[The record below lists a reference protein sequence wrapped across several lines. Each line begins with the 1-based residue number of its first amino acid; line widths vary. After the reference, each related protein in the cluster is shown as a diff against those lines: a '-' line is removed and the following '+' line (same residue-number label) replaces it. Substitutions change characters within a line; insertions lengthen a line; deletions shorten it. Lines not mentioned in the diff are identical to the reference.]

1 MKMEHKRNKY
11 SKKKISDYIVSF
23 AFLYSSF
30 ICFDKSI
37 DLWESK
43 KFLAVIILLCG
54 TLSFIAVFRFFLAKV
69 IYYLI
74 KKFVK
79 NEKK

>member
-1 MKMEHKRNKY
+1 MKMEHKQN
-11 SKKKISDYIVSF
+11 SMKKISDYIVSF

-30 ICFDKSI
+30 ICFDKSL
-37 DLWESK
+37 DLWETK
-43 KFLAVIILLCG
+43 KYLALIILVCG
-54 TLSFIAVFRFFLAKV
+54 ILSFIAVFRFSIARL

-74 KKFVK
+74 NKFLK

>member
-1 MKMEHKRNKY
+1 MERKKN
-11 SKKKISDYIVSF
+11 SMKKISDYIVSF

-30 ICFDKSI
+30 ICFDKSA
-37 DLWESK
+37 DLWETK
-43 KFLAVIILLCG
+43 KYLALIILICG
-54 TLSFIAVFRFFLAKV
+54 ILSFIAVFRYSIAKL

-74 KKFVK
+74 NKFLK

>member
-1 MKMEHKRNKY
+1 MGHKRN
-11 SKKKISDYIVSF
+11 SMKKISDYIVSF

-30 ICFDKSI
+30 LCFDKSI

-43 KFLAVIILLCG
+43 KYLAMFVLFCG
-54 TLSFIAVFRFFLAKV
+54 ILSFVAVFRFSIAKI
-69 IYYLI
+69 IYFLI
-74 KKFVK
+74 KKNSK

>member
-1 MKMEHKRNKY
+1 MEHKKNSMRKL
-11 SKKKISDYIVSF
+11 SDYIVSF

-30 ICFDKSI
+30 LCFDKSA
-37 DLWESK
+37 DLWETK
-43 KFLAVIILLCG
+43 TYLAIIILVCG
-54 TLSFIAVFRFFLAKV
+54 IFSFIAVFRFSIAKL

-74 KKFVK
+74 NKFSK

>member
-1 MKMEHKRNKY
+1 MKMEHKKN
-11 SKKKISDYIVSF
+11 SMKKISDYIVSF

-30 ICFDKSI
+30 ICFDKSA
-37 DLWESK
+37 DLWETK
-43 KFLAVIILLCG
+43 KYLALIILVCG
-54 TLSFIAVFRFFLAKV
+54 ILSFIAVFRYSIAKL

-74 KKFVK
+74 NKFSK

>member
-1 MKMEHKRNKY
+1 MEHKKN
-11 SKKKISDYIVSF
+11 SMKKISDYIVSF

-30 ICFDKSI
+30 ICFDKSA
-37 DLWESK
+37 DLWETK
-43 KFLAVIILLCG
+43 KYLALIILVCG
-54 TLSFIAVFRFFLAKV
+54 ILSFIAVFRYSIAKL

-74 KKFVK
+74 NKFSK

>member
-1 MKMEHKRNKY
+1 MKN

-30 ICFDKSI
+30 LCFEKSI
-37 DLWESK
+37 EIWDSK
-43 KFLAVIILLCG
+43 RYLAIIILFCG
-54 TLSFIAVFRFFLAKV
+54 ALSFIAVFRFFIAN
-69 IYYLI
+69 IINYLI
-74 KKFVK
+74 RKFSK

>member
-1 MKMEHKRNKY
+1 MKMEHKRIKR

-30 ICFDKSI
+30 ICFDKTI
-37 DLWESK
+37 DLWEVK
-43 KFLAVIILLCG
+43 RYLAVIVLLCG
-54 TLSFIAVFRFFLAKV
+54 ILSFIAVFRFFIANI

-74 KKFVK
+74 GKISK

>member
-1 MKMEHKRNKY
+1 MKMEHKRFKRN
-11 SKKKISDYIVSF
+11 KKKISDYIVSF

-30 ICFDKSI
+30 LCFDKSI

-43 KFLAVIILLCG
+43 RYLAIIVLLCG
-54 TLSFIAVFRFFLAKV
+54 TLSFIAIFRFFIANI
-69 IYYLI
+69 IYYVI
-74 KKFVK
+74 GKISK

>member
-1 MKMEHKRNKY
+1 MKMEHKKN
-11 SKKKISDYIVSF
+11 SMKKISDYIVSF

-30 ICFDKSI
+30 ICFDKSA
-37 DLWESK
+37 DLWETK
-43 KFLAVIILLCG
+43 KYLAIIILVCG
-54 TLSFIAVFRFFLAKV
+54 ALSFIAVFRYSIAKL

-74 KKFVK
+74 NKFFK